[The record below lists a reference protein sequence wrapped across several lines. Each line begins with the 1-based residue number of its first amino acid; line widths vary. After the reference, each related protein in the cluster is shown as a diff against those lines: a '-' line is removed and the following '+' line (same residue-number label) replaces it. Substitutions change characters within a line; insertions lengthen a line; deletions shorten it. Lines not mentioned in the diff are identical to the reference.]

1 MRKLAALSIFF
12 LFCIVNILHAEPVS
26 GFKTEPY
33 LQNLTH
39 ESTAI
44 MWYSEKPAYGWIEYG
59 KTDAFG
65 EKADRV
71 VDGLRTANGVLHKIR
86 LTELEPGTTYYY
98 RACIK
103 PITDF
108 KPYNV
113 VFEDVV
119 YSKTYAFKTNI
130 LAFNQIS
137 CAIFNDLHNN
147 YSMFDSLCTALD
159 GAEYQFSIFN
169 GDCFSDPQSEKD
181 VIEALNVFNDGVSA
195 YSQPP
200 IFIRG
205 NHETR
210 GAFAR
215 NMKKS
220 FDFPGDEFYFAMTA
234 GPVRFIFLD
243 CGEDKTDD
251 HKEYSGLTDFTGYRE
266 RQEAWLKTE
275 VKSDEFRDAK
285 YRILV
290 HHIPLYN
297 ENSRGI
303 SKFSRAL
310 WAPVLDDAPI
320 DLAVNGHTHRYA
332 FVPVGAEDN
341 KYAALIGGGS
351 KNGTVMLL
359 SASDEKLTIEVR
371 NTSGEILGSYEKSGN
386 TAFKVTHHNAA
397 K

>member
-1 MRKLAALSIFF
+1 MKKLILLSACF
-12 LFCIVNILHAEPVS
+12 LFCVVSLSHAEQVP
-26 GFKTEPY
+26 GFQTEPY

-39 ESTAI
+39 GSAAI
-44 MWYSEKPAYGWIEYG
+44 MWHSEKPAYGWIEYG
-59 KTDAFG
+59 KTDMFG
-65 EKADRV
+65 EKADMV
-71 VDGLRTANGVLHKIR
+71 VDGLRNANVTLHKIR
-86 LTELEPGTTYYY
+86 LTELEPGSIYYY
-98 RACIK
+98 RACFK
-103 PITDF
+103 PITKF
-108 KPYNV
+108 MPYNV
-113 VFEDVV
+113 VFDDVV
-119 YSKTYAFKTNI
+119 YSKTYTFKTI
-130 LAFNQIS
+130 PTDSHQIS

-147 YSMFDSLCTALD
+147 YAMFDSLCAALEGMD
-159 GAEYQFSIFN
+159 YQFSIFN

-181 VIEALNVFNDGVSA
+181 VIEALNIFNDGVSA

-215 NMKKS
+215 NLKKS
-220 FDFPGDEFYFAMTA
+220 FDFPGDEFYFAITA

-266 RQEAWLKTE
+266 RQQKWLKAE
-275 VKSDEFRDAK
+275 VKSNAFRDAK

-297 ENSRGI
+297 HNNRGI

-310 WAPVLDDAPI
+310 WASVLDEAPI
-320 DLAVNGHTHRYA
+320 DIAINGHTHRYG
-332 FVPVGAEDN
+332 FIPVNADGN
-341 KYAALIGGGS
+341 NYAALIGGGS

-359 SASDEKLTIEVR
+359 SASDEKLTIEVL
-371 NTSGEILGSYEKSGN
+371 NTSGEIVDRYVKLEN
-386 TAFKVTHHNAA
+386 EEFKVVH
-397 K
+397 